1 MKKTMVS
8 AGIILLA
15 AYSCIV
21 GAMYWKQ
28 DSMIYFPERE
38 ITHTPHTGGAMAVP
52 SEEGTYLDAEAAWD
66 YLVTEY
72 GKTPQDII
80 VVGHSLGG
88 AVATE
93 LAMRKKP
100 AALIVESS
108 FTSLPDLWPQ
118 SSIPGFP

>member
-1 MKKTMVS
+1 
-8 AGIILLA
+8 
-15 AYSCIV
+15 
-21 GAMYWKQ
+21 
-28 DSMIYFPERE
+28 
-38 ITHTPHTGGAMAVP
+38 
-52 SEEGTYLDAEAAWD
+52 
-66 YLVTEY
+66 
-72 GKTPQDII
+72 

>member
-38 ITHTPHTGGAMAVP
+38 ITHTPHTGGAMAFHLRRGLTLMQRLH
-52 SEEGTYLDAEAAWD
+52 GT
-66 YLVTEY
+66 
-72 GKTPQDII
+72 I
-80 VVGHSLGG
+80 S
-88 AVATE
+88 
-93 LAMRKKP
+93 
-100 AALIVESS
+100 
-108 FTSLPDLWPQ
+108 
-118 SSIPGFP
+118 